1 MTSEEWIAVK
11 EAFEASRSLSA
22 PMRDEYLSHN
32 CTSEATRAEVE
43 SLLAAYAGD
52 AEFLEEPALASHEC
66 GSRTVP
72 EFVGCYQIRRS
83 IGEGGMSNVYEGY
96 RRDGHFQQRVAIK
109 VLKRGMDTA
118 TLLLRF
124 RTERQILAEFRHPH
138 TAQLFDGG
146 ALPDGRPFLVMEYV
160 EGEPIT
166 ELCDHQKLS
175 IERRLDLFLQVCS
188 AVQAAHQNLI
198 VHRDIKPSNI
208 LVTAEGDCKLL
219 DFGIAK
225 ILEPARYQRTLA
237 PTMASERLLTPEYAS
252 PEQVRGE
259 SITTA
264 SDVYSL
270 GVLLYEL
277 VAGRSP
283 YNFESRQLDVIA
295 RSMEAQV
302 ITSPSAAIL
311 ATECCRDVAVKR
323 STTPAKLRKTLRGDL
338 DNIVLRALRKEP
350 GRRYQSVEQMA
361 DDIRS
366 YQHGLPVSARKET
379 LGYLASKFFARNKA
393 VSFVAILLLL
403 AILAGTSEALWQ
415 AHRAERERA
424 RAERRFSEIRK
435 VANSLIFELHAAILP
450 LRGSREAQ
458 ELILRRATEML
469 DGLAREADN
478 DPALDLELAS
488 GYRRLGDAQ
497 GNPLAVN
504 RGDKAAAMKSYREAL
519 RLGKAALAKD
529 PTSREA
535 KRDLASSYQ
544 NLSSIAGPSESESA
558 INAAIQ
564 LHSDLLS
571 NQPSDWDRRVN
582 LGVDYQRR
590 GALRSQRGDFAGAM
604 EDQRRSLDL
613 LQEVAKAHEADT
625 ETLGQLSFAHKRVG
639 ALLLHENRFAEALK
653 EYQAS
658 LAIDERLT
666 AAHPNDAI
674 AEYNKTFAYGDMGVI
689 YRMQGNFSKAV
700 EYQRKALAIRE
711 AQSTADPGNVRARQG
726 IAHNL
731 SNLAFNLR
739 DLGDRPG
746 ALNARLRA
754 AAILHDFAIADHN
767 SKSALDK
774 VVEEENW
781 ALDLVDEMKRG
792 LPKTG
797 CSAGSRPVREDI
809 QRAHQALQSLNPSPD
824 IRLRLADVR
833 RTLARCDYL
842 DQ

>member
-1 MTSEEWIAVK
+1 MTSEEWSAVK
-11 EAFEASRSLSA
+11 EVFEASRGLSA
-22 PMRDEYLSHN
+22 PMRDEYWSHS

-43 SLLAAYAGD
+43 SLLDAYAGD
-52 AEFLEEPALASHEC
+52 TEFLEEPALASHESD
-66 GSRTVP
+66 SRTV
-72 EFVGCYQIRRS
+72 GCYEIHRS

-118 TLLLRF
+118 ALLLRF

-160 EGEPIT
+160 EGDPIT
-166 ELCDHQKLS
+166 QFCDHQKLS

-208 LVTAEGDCKLL
+208 LVTAEGDSKLL

-277 VAGRSP
+277 FAGRSP

-311 ATECCRDVAVKR
+311 ATECCRDVAIKR
-323 STTPAKLRKTLRGDL
+323 STTPAKLKRTLRGDL

-350 GRRYQSVEQMA
+350 ERRYQSVEQMA
-361 DDIRS
+361 DDVRS

-393 VSFVAILLLL
+393 VSFVAMLLLL
-403 AILAGTSEALWQ
+403 AILAGTSEALLQ

-424 RAERRFSEIRK
+424 RAERRFSEMRK

-478 DPALDLELAS
+478 DSALDLELSS

-529 PTSREA
+529 PNSREA
-535 KRDLASSYQ
+535 KLDLASSYQ
-544 NLSSIAGPSESESA
+544 NLSTIAEPSESESA

-564 LHSDLLS
+564 LHNDLLS
-571 NQPSDWDRRVN
+571 NEPSDWDRRVN

-590 GALRSQRGDFAGAM
+590 GALRSQRGDYAGAM

-625 ETLGQLSFAHKRVG
+625 GTLAQLSFAHKRVG
-639 ALLLHENRFAEALK
+639 ALLLHENRFDEALK

-674 AEYNKTFAYGDMGVI
+674 LEYNKTFAYGDMGVI

-711 AQSTADPGNVRARQG
+711 AQATADPGNARARQG

-739 DLGDRPG
+739 DLGDLRG

-754 AAILHDFAIADHN
+754 AAILHDLAIADHN

-774 VVEEENW
+774 VVEEANW

-797 CSAGSRPVREDI
+797 CSAGSRAVREDI
-809 QRAHQALQSLNPSPD
+809 QRAHQALQSLNTSPD
-824 IRLRLADVR
+824 IRLRLADVH